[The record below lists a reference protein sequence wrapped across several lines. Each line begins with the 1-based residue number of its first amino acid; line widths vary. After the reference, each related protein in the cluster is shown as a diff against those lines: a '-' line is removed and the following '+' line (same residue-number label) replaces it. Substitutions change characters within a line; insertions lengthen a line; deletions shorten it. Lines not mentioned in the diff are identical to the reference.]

1 MAEMMEK
8 KIPLGIGDVKK
19 RFPVNLDNHPKKV
32 PVVMQ
37 FDSSDCGVACAS
49 SICAYNGKDIG
60 LSRIRELIKA
70 GGLYAEMWKNQ
81 VGKE

>member
-1 MAEMMEK
+1 
-8 KIPLGIGDVKK
+8 
-19 RFPVNLDNHPKKV
+19 
-32 PVVMQ
+32 MQ

-49 SICAYNGKDIG
+49 SICAYYGKDIG